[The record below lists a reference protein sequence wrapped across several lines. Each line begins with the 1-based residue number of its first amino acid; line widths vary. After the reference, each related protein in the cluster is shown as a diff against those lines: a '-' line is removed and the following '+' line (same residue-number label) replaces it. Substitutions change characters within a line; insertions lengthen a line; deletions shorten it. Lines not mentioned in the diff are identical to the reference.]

1 MVYKIAVSGR
11 KGGVGK
17 TTVACGLASVFASQG
32 QRVLVVDLDPQSNT
46 AYVLGTDPTAAGTAQ
61 LLLGQP
67 STPVEALEN
76 LHVLPGGPDLTSYGV
91 QSSDPEDLADAVES
105 LDYNVILFDCPPGV
119 EYLERLGL
127 VAADIALVCTNAHP
141 LAVMGAGRVINEL
154 DARQQKGR
162 RGARRYALVLSMIDL
177 RRSMDQALDAQ
188 LVSAYPHIKRL
199 VVRQDTTLAWA
210 SAERVPVMEYDPKC
224 KGAEDLQKIAEWVK
238 DA

>member
-61 LLLGQP
+61 LLLGQ
-67 STPVEALEN
+67 SSVPVKALEN

-91 QSSDPEDLADAVES
+91 QSSDPEDLADAVAS
-105 LDYNVILFDCPPGV
+105 LDYDVILFDCPPGV

-127 VAADIALVCTNAHP
+127 VAADTALVCTNAHP

-162 RGARRYALVLSMIDL
+162 RGASRYALVLSMIDL

-188 LVSAYPHIKRL
+188 LVSAYPHTKRL

>member
-17 TTVACGLASVFASQG
+17 TTVACGLASVFANQG

-61 LLLGQP
+61 LLLGQSP
-67 STPVEALEN
+67 IPVEALEK

-91 QSSDPEDLADAVES
+91 QSSDPEDLADAVEA
-105 LDYNVILFDCPPGV
+105 LDYDVILFDCPPGV
-119 EYLERLGL
+119 EYLERLGW
-127 VAADIALVCTNAHP
+127 VAADTTLVCTNAHP

-188 LVSAYPHIKRL
+188 LASAYPHTKRL

-224 KGAEDLQKIAEWVK
+224 KGAEDLQRIAEWVK

>member
-1 MVYKIAVSGR
+1 
-11 KGGVGK
+11 
-17 TTVACGLASVFASQG
+17 
-32 QRVLVVDLDPQSNT
+32 
-46 AYVLGTDPTAAGTAQ
+46 
-61 LLLGQP
+61 
-67 STPVEALEN
+67 
-76 LHVLPGGPDLTSYGV
+76 
-91 QSSDPEDLADAVES
+91 
-105 LDYNVILFDCPPGV
+105 
-119 EYLERLGL
+119 
-127 VAADIALVCTNAHP
+127 
-141 LAVMGAGRVINEL
+141 MGAGRVINEL

-188 LVSAYPHIKRL
+188 LASAYPQTKRL

>member
-61 LLLGQP
+61 LLLGQSP
-67 STPVEALEN
+67 IPVEALEK

-91 QSSDPEDLADAVES
+91 QSSDPEDLADAVEA
-105 LDYNVILFDCPPGV
+105 LDYDVILFDCPPGV
-119 EYLERLGL
+119 EYLERLGW
-127 VAADIALVCTNAHP
+127 VAADTTLVCTNAHP

-188 LVSAYPHIKRL
+188 LASAYPQTKRL

>member
-67 STPVEALEN
+67 SIPVKALEN

-105 LDYNVILFDCPPGV
+105 LDYDVILFDCPPGV

-127 VAADIALVCTNAHP
+127 VAADTALVCTNAHP

-154 DARQQKGR
+154 NARQQKGR

-177 RRSMDQALDAQ
+177 RRSMDQALDDQ
-188 LVSAYPHIKRL
+188 LVSAYPNTKRL